1 MTVQDVIDQMDAA
14 EAEAQGQL
22 AEVDRELVHTLRVEP
37 TWPNKDAFAVY
48 RQGQEAEAAV
58 KRQKIEDALDAKL
71 RRLRADGRDA
81 LAIERKMA
89 EAAEYAAQ
97 FADAPQGAE
106 EWAEANARAPFVQE
120 DIRKTPPLKMPERY
134 QLCVTA
140 KDRVGAFLWRRYA
153 PEYLEK
159 EIMERTKQGVD
170 ALELYMALSE
180 FRDATKAIIG
190 PKHAAEAKRL
200 DRLAQEIER
209 LRTRTDKERL
219 AAKYG
224 IKIYPRA

>member
-81 LAIERKMA
+81 FLHKKVFPFRRWSLRK
-89 EAAEYAAQ
+89 
-97 FADAPQGAE
+97 
-106 EWAEANARAPFVQE
+106 
-120 DIRKTPPLKMPERY
+120 
-134 QLCVTA
+134 
-140 KDRVGAFLWRRYA
+140 
-153 PEYLEK
+153 
-159 EIMERTKQGVD
+159 
-170 ALELYMALSE
+170 
-180 FRDATKAIIG
+180 
-190 PKHAAEAKRL
+190 H
-200 DRLAQEIER
+200 
-209 LRTRTDKERL
+209 
-219 AAKYG
+219 
-224 IKIYPRA
+224 